1 MKNQISKINV
11 TAETSIQCIS
21 QPVDTC
27 QELINL
33 KYSPKQILSIVI
45 PVATCMFI
53 TIFVIFLTKSACG
66 INYNREDLLDNNG
79 YKRNFSNNNNIS
91 DSVLETL
98 YSCLISVSFLIFYTC
113 LMLLIIKLNWMK
125 LITFILYFT
134 LAFLF
139 LFVSVLF
146 WVTMLTA
153 IDLIVDCIT
162 FFLLI
167 VNNAVLAFF
176 CIMWAGP
183 RRLAQAYHIH
193 LSILI
198 AWFLNNQTTIWFGW
212 LILVILSIWDLFAVL
227 PKYGPLNLIIKILDK
242 RGQNIPNALIYSTY
256 LEWSHLNVSIQKL
269 NEPFETLAE
278 NLNQNNNNF
287 AENDLIENQMNITD
301 NNLNMNEL
309 ENDPKLGIGDFVFY
323 SLLIAKASTQLN
335 VITLVSCFLGIII
348 GLLITMLVV
357 AYLKRPMPALPL
369 SIFIAMILFFTTEII
384 VAPFCDRLS
393 LSQTFI

>member
-1 MKNQISKINV
+1 MKNPKVEISKINAN
-11 TAETSIQCIS
+11 AEISI
-21 QPVDTC
+21 PVDTC

-33 KYSPKQILSIVI
+33 KYTPKQVLSIII

-66 INYNREDLLDNNG
+66 INYNREDLLDTNG
-79 YKRNFSNNNNIS
+79 YKRNFSNNNKIS
-91 DSVLETL
+91 DSLWETL

-125 LITFILYFT
+125 LIKFILYFT

-153 IDLIVDCIT
+153 IDLTVDCIS

-176 CIMWAGP
+176 CIMWKGP
-183 RRLAQAYHIH
+183 RRLVQAYHIH

-198 AWFLNNQTTIWFGW
+198 AWFLNNQTTMWFGW

-256 LEWSHLNVSIQKL
+256 FEWSHLNASIQKF
-269 NEPFETLAE
+269 NKPFENFVK
-278 NLNQNNNNF
+278 NLNQNNNNLV
-287 AENDLIENQMNITD
+287 ENNLIESQTFDININQ
-301 NNLNMNEL
+301 L

-335 VITLVSCFLGIII
+335 VITLISCFLGIII

-369 SIFIAMILFFTTEII
+369 SIFIAIILFFTAEII

-393 LSQTFI
+393 LSQIFI